1 MKEDLE
7 NFTKEELINYIEDL
21 SKNWLAIDGTWFQ
34 VAEKEYGLERAIELD
49 VEQWKRFTV
58 IEAKRIMKSFN
69 IPKNGGIPAL
79 MKALKFRVYAN
90 INIQEIV
97 EVSENRCIFR
107 MNNCRVQY
115 ARKQRNLPDF
125 PCKPVGVVEYGD
137 FAKTIDPRIK
147 TRCIS
152 CPPESHP
159 ESYYCAWEFTI
170 EE

>member
-1 MKEDLE
+1 MREDLKE
-7 NFTKEELINYIEDL
+7 LTREELVNYIEDL

-34 VAEKEYGLERAIELD
+34 IAEKEYGLERAIELD

-90 INIQEIV
+90 INIQEII

-152 CPPESHP
+152 CPPEPHP
-159 ESYYCAWEFTI
+159 ENYYCAWEFTI